1 MRWLLDTCTLSET
14 VRSRPD
20 PGVMD
25 WLRRHGH
32 EAAISRASFG
42 EIHYGIAS
50 LAPGARRNQLQGWAL
65 ALAQQFEDRILPT
78 DDAVWR
84 QWGELKA
91 SLCAIG
97 RMQDALDLAI
107 AATALHHGLVLVTRN
122 IRHFQDTG
130 LRLVNPWEAPAS

>member
-32 EAAISRASFG
+32 EAAISSASFG

-50 LAPGARRNQLQGWAL
+50 LAPGAR
-65 ALAQQFEDRILPT
+65 
-78 DDAVWR
+78 
-84 QWGELKA
+84 
-91 SLCAIG
+91 
-97 RMQDALDLAI
+97 
-107 AATALHHGLVLVTRN
+107 
-122 IRHFQDTG
+122 
-130 LRLVNPWEAPAS
+130 PASRMSQNLRAVASPRVER